1 MEFFL
6 LFLVGLGT
14 GVIGAITGTGGGIIL
29 APILLIFFGLEPA
42 LGAGTTLALVSINST
57 SGAIMYLRE
66 KLVDKRSGLIF
77 ALAATPGAIL
87 APFAVKQVSGD
98 IFRVLFG
105 LLLVSIAIYLFYRS
119 LRPSNASLKKTSTV
133 TFTVKQRQIN
143 TGTEIYKYEFNESLG
158 AMFNFFLGFVSAFF
172 GTGGGFVRTPILVTA
187 FGFPV
192 KVAVATSIFALS
204 IYATIGAAVHVY
216 LGHTEWMPTF
226 IATAP
231 GLIIGSLL
239 GVYLSKRIRNIW
251 TIILLAILL
260 LIMGAQLVSTG
271 AAQRF
276 V

>member
-29 APILLIFFGLEPA
+29 APILLIFFGLGPA
-42 LGAGTTLALVSINST
+42 LVAGTTLALVSINSI

-98 IFRVLFG
+98 IFKVLFG

-119 LRPSNASLKKTSTV
+119 LRPSNVSLKKTSTV

-158 AMFNFFLGFVSAFF
+158 TMFNFFLGFVSAFF

-192 KVAVATSIFALS
+192 KVAVATSIFTLS

-226 IATAP
+226 MATAP

>member
-29 APILLIFFGLEPA
+29 APILLIFFGLGPA
-42 LGAGTTLALVSINST
+42 LVAGTTLALVSINSI

-98 IFRVLFG
+98 IFKVLFG

-119 LRPSNASLKKTSTV
+119 LRPSNVSLKKTSTV

-143 TGTEIYKYEFNESLG
+143 TGTEIYKYEFNESLA
-158 AMFNFFLGFVSAFF
+158 AMFNFLLGFVSAFF
-172 GTGGGFVRTPILVTA
+172 GTGGGFIRTPILVTS

-192 KVAVATSIFALS
+192 KIAVATSIFALS

-226 IATAP
+226 MATAP